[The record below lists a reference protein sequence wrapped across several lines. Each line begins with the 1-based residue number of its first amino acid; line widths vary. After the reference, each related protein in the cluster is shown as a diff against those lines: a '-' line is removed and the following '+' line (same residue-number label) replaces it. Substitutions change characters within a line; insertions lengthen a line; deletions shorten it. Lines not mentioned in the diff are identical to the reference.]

1 MSDEICISPHWFSKS
16 EITSYITNIHT
27 RSTPIAPAP
36 PCDTTTSPPEN
47 MDITASLDTN
57 QAGGKSPRF
66 VDVPAGSASF
76 QVHLNGRTTFV
87 SFGLYVNK
95 NLPEHYI
102 QHKLGLYA
110 SVLCSFNGAA

>member
-1 MSDEICISPHWFSKS
+1 M
-16 EITSYITNIHT
+16 
-27 RSTPIAPAP
+27 STPIAPAP
-36 PCDTTTSPPEN
+36 PCDITTSPPEN
-47 MDITASLDTN
+47 MDITAILDTN

-95 NLPEHYI
+95 NLQEHYI
-102 QHKLGLYA
+102 QHK
-110 SVLCSFNGAA
+110 